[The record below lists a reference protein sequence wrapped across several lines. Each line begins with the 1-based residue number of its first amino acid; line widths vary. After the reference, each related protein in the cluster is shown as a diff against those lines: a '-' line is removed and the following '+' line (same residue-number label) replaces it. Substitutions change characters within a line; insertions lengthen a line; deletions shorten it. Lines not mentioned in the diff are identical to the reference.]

1 MDSPHNNV
9 IQLPSSAALIGQHF
23 SQALKFSHN
32 AGFSLLAECLVIA
45 DSDSI
50 VLNVN
55 GQHFEL
61 KVIESELSPSLE
73 LHNEHGHIV
82 GTLITKRTIDGYTES
97 VKLPNEQSFQWQFS
111 VDAYRRDTDRFIAWF
126 ILGIS
131 LQFSFEDSA
140 LIARSAQSVSCETW
154 PVGIQSF
161 PQIVKTVT
169 TAGQR
174 NVIRCQG
181 LYPVVDTIE
190 LAEELAQLDID
201 IIQLRIKDKVPE
213 SVAPDIQK
221 AIELGNQYGVD
232 VVINDY
238 WKQALNFGAAC
249 LHLGQE
255 DLAALNDS
263 QVLESQI
270 GLGISTHGYFEILNA
285 LQYNPSYLA
294 LGHIYPTPTKN
305 MPSSPQG
312 LVKLKLYQLLI
323 DSISQQRGT
332 VLPTVA
338 IGGIDLGRAPEVI
351 ETGVSSVAVVRAV
364 TQSANKEAVVD
375 NFQLLFNKEL
385 KVSGVTHAI

>member
-9 IQLPSSAALIGQHF
+9 IQLPSSAALIAQHF
-23 SQALKFSHN
+23 SKALNFAHV
-32 AGFSLLAECLVIA
+32 AGFNLLADCLVKA
-45 DSDSI
+45 DSESI
-50 VLNVN
+50 ILSVN
-55 GQHFEL
+55 GQHFQL
-61 KVIESELSPSLE
+61 KAIEGELSFTLQ
-73 LHNEHGHIV
+73 LHNEHSQIV
-82 GTLITKRTIDGYTES
+82 GELITKHTTDSYSET
-97 VKLPNEQSFQWQFS
+97 VNLPNGQSFQWLFHP
-111 VDAYRRDTDRFIAWF
+111 DAYRRDTDRFIAWF

-154 PVGIQSF
+154 PVVIEHY
-161 PQIVKTVT
+161 PQIANTVT

-174 NVIRCQG
+174 KVIRCQG

-190 LAEELAQLDID
+190 LVEELAQLDID

-213 SVAPDIQK
+213 DVSPDIQK

-238 WKQALNFGAAC
+238 WQQALNFGAAC

-263 QVLESQI
+263 QVLESHI

-294 LGHIYPTPTKN
+294 LGHIYPTPTKD

-312 LVKLKLYQLLI
+312 LVKLRLYQLLI

-332 VLPTVA
+332 LLPTVA

-351 ETGVSSVAVVRAV
+351 ESGVASVAVVRAV
-364 TQSANKEAVVD
+364 TQATNKEAVVD
-375 NFQLLFNKEL
+375 SFQLLFDKES
-385 KVSGVTHAI
+385 KASGVIHAI